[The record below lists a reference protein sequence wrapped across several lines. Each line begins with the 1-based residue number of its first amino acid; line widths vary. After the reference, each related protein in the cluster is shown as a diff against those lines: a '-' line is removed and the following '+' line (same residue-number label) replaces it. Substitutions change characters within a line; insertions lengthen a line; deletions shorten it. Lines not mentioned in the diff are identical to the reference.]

1 MKKSTRRFL
10 PRHAN
15 YFFGM
20 FFLLLAAVASAQ
32 VTGKVVDETSQ
43 PLPGVNVVEKGTTNG
58 ATTDAEGNYKINVG
72 AGATLIFTFVGYATQ
87 EVAVRSQTTINIQ
100 LAADVSTLSEI
111 VVVGYGEVK
120 KSDLTGSVA
129 QVKAE
134 QINAFPATNVL
145 QALSGR
151 APGVQ
156 VIQNTGAPGAAVSVR
171 VRGVNSVQG
180 SNEPLYVIDGF
191 PVGSGV
197 AILNNADIES
207 LEVLKDASATAIYGS
222 RGANGVVLIT
232 TKRGKSGKVQVD
244 YEGSYSVQTLRKKL
258 SLMNAR
264 EYGEFYNLQAKNDN
278 IAPRY
283 TQAEL
288 DALGEGYDWQNSIFR
303 SAPMQSHSLNVAG
316 GNDKTRYSIGGSFL
330 GQEGIILA
338 SNYNRYSLRA
348 NISTDVSK
356 KFNVTYSS
364 TLSKIQS
371 DRRTSEGGN
380 RGGSLIASIMANAP
394 VVDPFNDDGTLDDY
408 QDFTKRP
415 LWISIGNPFFNINET
430 KNNLTSNL
438 ILSNL
443 ALTFKPIEGL
453 AIKISGGIESNDTR
467 VDASTIPAITA
478 TRNQQGSASISAS
491 QFTSLLSENTVSY
504 NKSIGNHTIN
514 AVAGFTFQDFKNT
527 SVNGSGV
534 GYVSS
539 SIETGD
545 LASAT
550 TPGLPSSSYSYA
562 VLLSGL
568 ARVNYS
574 FNNRY
579 LATVSWRT
587 DGSSRYSPGNKWGFF
602 PSAALA
608 WKISEEQFLK
618 ENTIIS
624 DLKVRASWGK
634 TGSQAINPYQTLNNL
649 VSGKTAFDNTLYTT
663 YAPATTLPNNLK
675 WETTEQVDVG
685 IDASFYNDKYRLSI
699 DLYNKN
705 TGDLLNSV
713 QLPTGLGYSSTIR
726 NVGEIQNRG
735 LEISLDARLI
745 DKEVKWNLGGNI
757 AFNRN
762 KVVKLYD
769 GRDILANP
777 VNITLINDNLNL
789 LREGQPMSVFFG
801 YQADGYTDK
810 GQVKYKDLSGANGV
824 PDGQINQF
832 DKTIIGNPNPNYI
845 FGLNSS
851 VSYKGLELTVFL
863 QGVQGNQL
871 VNMSAVGNKL
881 DYGFGLNMLR
891 DVYLSNWTPENPN
904 AKYPIIS
911 RVNSYNYSDRL
922 VEDGS
927 YIRLRTIQLA
937 YTVPLQ
943 QLGVK
948 GLRSARF
955 FASGQNLLTITNY
968 SWWDPEV
975 NSLGGANSLG
985 QGIDWYTYPTAKTI
999 TFGLN
1004 LGF

>member
-1 MKKSTRRFL
+1 MKKSTTRFL
-10 PRHAN
+10 PRHAS
-15 YFFGM
+15 YIFGV

-43 PLPGVNVVEKGTTNG
+43 ALPGVNVVEKGTTNG
-58 ATTDAEGNYKINVG
+58 SATDAEGNYKINVG

-87 EVAVRSQTTINIQ
+87 EVAVGSQTTINIQ
-100 LAADVSTLSEI
+100 LAAEVSTLSEI

-244 YEGSYSVQTLRKKL
+244 YEGSHSMQTLRKKL

-380 RGGSLIASIMANAP
+380 RGGSLIASIIANAP
-394 VVDPFNDDGTLDDY
+394 VVDPYNDDGTLDDY

-415 LWISIGNPFFNINET
+415 LWISISNPFFNINET

-453 AIKISGGIESNDTR
+453 AFKISGGIESNDTR

-478 TRNQQGSASISAS
+478 TRNQQGSASISS
-491 QFTSLLSENTVSY
+491 TQFTSLLSENTVSY
-504 NKSIGNHTIN
+504 NKSIGNHTFN

-550 TPGLPSSSYSYA
+550 TPGLPTSSYSYS

-574 FNNRY
+574 FKNRY

-618 ENTIIS
+618 ENRVIS

-675 WETTEQVDVG
+675 WETTEQIDFG

-705 TGDLLNSV
+705 TSDLLNSV

-735 LEISLDARLI
+735 LEINLDARLI

-789 LREGQPMSVFFG
+789 LREGQPMSVFYG

-871 VNMSAVGNKL
+871 VNMSAVGNTL

-937 YTVPLQ
+937 YTLPLQ
-943 QLGVK
+943 QLGIK